1 MRLCIGILV
10 LGGLWVVAQLEGVSF
25 QVLLQQIRNGP
36 STIVASNPARL
47 CGMIFRRLLGFLRPY
62 RGQVVAS
69 VLLAIA
75 SQICALAIPYL
86 TGRSIDAATDG
97 DRTLLLELAAL
108 IVAMGALKGVLMFF
122 RRWLAGRLSLAV
134 EFDLRN
140 AHVHPPAAAVVRVL
154 RPPPDRPADVPRDR
168 RPAGGAV
175 LPRLRPDLLHPARAD
190 GGDRADRAL
199 AAERRADA
207 DRDRH
212 RAGADGDGLPLLADQ
227 PPHAQG
233 GAAAGRRRDHPGRG
247 ERGRRAG
254 GQGVRPGAARDHP
267 LPRRLRADLPAGH
280 QGRPAAGHATCRACR
295 RCPAW
300 RSPACCWSA
309 ATR

>member
-1 MRLCIGILV
+1 
-10 LGGLWVVAQLEGVSF
+10 
-25 QVLLQQIRNGP
+25 
-36 STIVASNPARL
+36 
-47 CGMIFRRLLGFLRPY
+47 MIFRRLLGFLRPY

-140 AHVHPPAAAVVRVL
+140 AHVHPPAAAVLRIL
-154 RPPPDRPADVPRDR
+154 RPPPDRPADVPGDR

-175 LPRLRPDLLHPARAD
+175 LPRLRPDLLQPARAD

-227 PPHAQG
+227 PPHPQG

-254 GQGVRPGAARDHP
+254 GQGVRPGAARD
-267 LPRRLRADLPAGH
+267 
-280 QGRPAAGHATCRACR
+280 RPASAAAPSGSSGRASGPPGCRPATCRRCR
-295 RCPAW
+295 PCPAW
-300 RSPACCWSA
+300 RSPECCWSA